1 MKGDIDVLSSHN
13 KGTIFWWMFKSP
25 NLDFKSH
32 NYDES
37 EEQLEEVKVNSVY
50 SVKAKSNIKHFTL

>member
-1 MKGDIDVLSSHN
+1 MKGDIDVLSSQH

-25 NLDFKSH
+25 NLDFKNH